1 MHKQPWRM
9 MHERRSRSG
18 NANTHATAICRVGGC
33 DEVVRGEKMGAP
45 LDGGVDGQERPHW
58 GAG

>member
-45 LDGGVDGQERPHW
+45 LAGGVDGQERPH
-58 GAG
+58 